1 MAYKA
6 LYRKWRPDT
15 FDSVI
20 GQDHIVET
28 IRNEIL
34 SSHIAHAYLF
44 TGTRGTG
51 KTTTAKILSRAV
63 NCLNPDNGNP
73 CNECECCKNILNDLS
88 LDVMEIDAASNTG
101 VDNIRDIIE
110 QLKYLPSMGKY
121 KVYIIDEVHML
132 SQGAFN
138 ALLKT
143 LEEPPSHVMFIL
155 ATTEVQKI
163 PATILSRCQRFDFK
177 TISIADIVNN
187 LEKILRNEGISADYD
202 ALEYVAFLGDGSM
215 RDSLSILDQCLAF
228 KADNLTVSDVTGVVG
243 TIDDAVLYEF
253 ANDVA
258 KCDLSSALSRFN
270 KCVNDGKNF
279 DNIVKGLLQVFREIL
294 MFKIN
299 SADFAVSRLKRRLL
313 SNCADSFDIPS
324 LVRYINILT
333 DTVASFKTFSS
344 QRVLCE
350 CALVRLSTPKV
361 NTDFSSLL
369 SRIDSLENK
378 LALLEKNPLSHKK
391 AEQTIENIE
400 SPCDND
406 MSAESYAD
414 EGSSSSA
421 PAENMAEE
429 EKETPSQSADLP
441 HDADKVIADWGAVM
455 EAISSAGRIRV
466 FTALYDAKLKPEDG
480 RLIINVDD
488 DDKKHF
494 LDEKANRE
502 LIAECIKNTVGE
514 DVSIDIISDV
524 YAMAESS
531 DDIFS
536 SLDNMG
542 KSFPSNFNIN

>member
-15 FDSVI
+15 FDTVI
-20 GQDHIVET
+20 GQGHIVET

-34 SSHIAHAYLF
+34 SNHLAHAYLF

-51 KTTTAKILSRAV
+51 KTSTAKILSRAV
-63 NCLNPDNGNP
+63 NCLSPDNGNP
-73 CNECECCKNILNDLS
+73 CNECECCKNILNELS

-143 LEEPPSHVMFIL
+143 LEEPPSHVIFIL

-177 TISIADIVNN
+177 TISIADIVSN
-187 LEKILRNEGISADYD
+187 LEKILRNECITADYD

-228 KADNLTVSDVTGVVG
+228 KGDKLTVSDVTGVVG
-243 TIDDAVLYEF
+243 TIDDAVLYDF
-253 ANDVA
+253 ASDCA
-258 KCDLSSALSRFN
+258 KCDLPSVLARLN
-270 KCVNDGKNF
+270 KCINDGKNF

-299 SADFAVSRLKRRLL
+299 SEDFTVSKLKRRLL
-313 SNCADSFDIPS
+313 NSCADNFDIGS

-333 DTVASFKTFSS
+333 DTIASFKTFSS
-344 QRVLCE
+344 QRVLLE
-350 CALVRLSTPKV
+350 CALVKLTTPKV
-361 NTDFSSLL
+361 NTDFDSLL
-369 SRIDSLENK
+369 TRIDSLENK
-378 LALLEKNPLSHKK
+378 ISVLQKNPSAVK
-391 AEQTIENIE
+391 AQEPIDENIGSLSQYE
-400 SPCDND
+400 PPAEEY
-406 MSAESYAD
+406 AESD
-414 EGSSSSA
+414 FR
-421 PAENMAEE
+421 PAVPQDTAVVETETRAE
-429 EKETPSQSADLP
+429 TSG
-441 HDADKVIADWGAVM
+441 DAQRAVSDWTSVM
-455 EAISSAGRIRV
+455 EAIGAAGRLRV
-466 FTALYDAKLKPEDG
+466 FTALYDANLKADG
-480 RLIINVDD
+480 ARLIVNVDAD
-488 DDKKHF
+488 EKKHF
-494 LDEKANRE
+494 LNEKANKE
-502 LIAECIKNTVGE
+502 LISECIKSAVGA
-514 DVSIDIISDV
+514 DVALEIISDSFEL
-524 YAMAESS
+524 AIEN

-536 SLDNMG
+536 NLDNMG
-542 KSFPSNFNIN
+542 KNFPSNFSID